1 MGTDPTRERPAARVT
16 RVLLVDDEIGLTR
29 LLRRSLLET
38 GRYEVRTADSGAAG
52 LAAVR
57 EFGPDVILLDV
68 LMPGMS
74 GRELAARL
82 QEDPQQA
89 ATPILFLTAVPPG
102 SRQEGA
108 ATLDG
113 HPCIEKPLHAADV
126 IEAIEAT
133 LQARGHQSPRI

>member
-1 MGTDPTRERPAARVT
+1 MVTEPSEARPAARST
-16 RVLLVDDEIGLTR
+16 RVLLVDDETGLTR

-38 GRYEVRTADSGAAG
+38 GRYEVRVADSGAAG
-52 LAAVR
+52 LDAVR

-74 GRELAARL
+74 GREVAARL
-82 QEDPQQA
+82 REDPQQA
-89 ATPILFLTAVPPG
+89 ATTILFLTAVPPA
-102 SRQEGA
+102 SRLEGA

-126 IEAIEAT
+126 IEAIETT
-133 LQARGHQSPRI
+133 LQARGHRSPPI